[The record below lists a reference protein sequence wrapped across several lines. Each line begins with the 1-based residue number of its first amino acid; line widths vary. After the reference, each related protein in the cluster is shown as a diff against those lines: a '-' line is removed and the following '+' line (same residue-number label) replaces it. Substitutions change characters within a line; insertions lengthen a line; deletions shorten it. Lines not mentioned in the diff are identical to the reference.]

1 MLIIDW
7 SIICYYTPNKKI
19 IIVFKKHTAWVNHNV
34 PATMK
39 SCCCWYIQT
48 DVIYYNSIY
57 LWSLQTLNQIT
68 IMIFFKLY
76 KLQQKLSTTLYEV
89 MLLLIHTASLDITDD
104 NYIQL
109 KITNNL
115 GTLIVINCDQME
127 FGTKIN

>member
-1 MLIIDW
+1 MGE
-7 SIICYYTPNKKI
+7 SQCTCN
-19 IIVFKKHTAWVNHNV
+19 N
-34 PATMK
+34 
-39 SCCCWYIQT
+39 
-48 DVIYYNSIY
+48 
-57 LWSLQTLNQIT
+57 
-68 IMIFFKLY
+68 
-76 KLQQKLSTTLYEV
+76 EV